1 MESKTLG
8 RAALQGFTKEVDER
22 LGRSLRD
29 GLVGLGLAFFVNSIA
44 VWAMPTESLAPIA
57 SALGLDLLEHEA
69 TLRRVAL
76 GTLLEGAGS
85 LASLIAG
92 LSFCART
99 TWSMGRAAWTASKEG
114 QTHA

>member
-8 RAALQGFTKEVDER
+8 RAVLQGFTKEVDKR

-29 GLVGLGLAFFVNSIA
+29 GLVGLGLVFFVNSIG